1 LHCLF
6 AYYKIE
12 FFLNLQGLAEIS
24 SQTAKLLSVKYL
36 CAISGIMNIFKKRPQ
51 NDKDSGDELVKSP
64 VSKEAI
70 NQIRKQKPTIKVFE
84 EDKKDEEDELH
95 S

>member
-1 LHCLF
+1 
-6 AYYKIE
+6 
-12 FFLNLQGLAEIS
+12 
-24 SQTAKLLSVKYL
+24 
-36 CAISGIMNIFKKRPQ
+36 MNIFKKRPQ
-51 NDKDSGDELVKSP
+51 NNKDSGDELVKSP

>member
-1 LHCLF
+1 MVSWV
-6 AYYKIE
+6 YSKK
-12 FFLNLQGLAEIS
+12 GLRRI
-24 SQTAKLLSVKYL
+24 
-36 CAISGIMNIFKKRPQ
+36 
-51 NDKDSGDELVKSP
+51 KDCGDELVKSP

>member
-1 LHCLF
+1 M
-6 AYYKIE
+6 
-12 FFLNLQGLAEIS
+12 G
-24 SQTAKLLSVKYL
+24 
-36 CAISGIMNIFKKRPQ
+36 IFKKRPQ
-51 NDKDSGDELVKSP
+51 KDKDCGDELVKSP

>member
-1 LHCLF
+1 LLSQ
-6 AYYKIE
+6 
-12 FFLNLQGLAEIS
+12 NLQSLAEIS

-36 CAISGIMNIFKKRPQ
+36 CAISGIMGIFKKRPQ
-51 NDKDSGDELVKSP
+51 KDKDCGDELVKSP